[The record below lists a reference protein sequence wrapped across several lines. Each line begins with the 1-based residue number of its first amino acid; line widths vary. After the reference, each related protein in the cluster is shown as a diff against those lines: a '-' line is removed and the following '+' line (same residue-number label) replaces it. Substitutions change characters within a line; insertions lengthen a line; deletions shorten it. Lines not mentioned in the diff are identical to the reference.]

1 MEQRITFLTL
11 GVKSLRVSRNF
22 YEKVLKFKPAK
33 ISGDIIFYSINSRSM
48 VLALYPLK
56 LLAED
61 AKLAPFKLFIPR
73 KLGITGFKGFTL
85 AHNVKNKFD
94 VDRLLAEIK
103 KRKGRI
109 LKPAHDAF
117 WGGRSGYFAD
127 PDGNAWEVAW
137 NPFMKVRRGKIIL

>member
-11 GVKSLRVSRNF
+11 GVKSLRASRNF
-22 YEKVLKFKPAK
+22 YEKTLKFKPAK
-33 ISGDIIFYSINSRSM
+33 NSGDIIFYSINSRSM
-48 VLALYPLK
+48 VFALYPLK

-61 AKLAPFKLFIPR
+61 AKLAPFKLLKPFKPF
-73 KLGITGFKGFTL
+73 KHLKGFTL

-137 NPFMKVRRGKIIL
+137 NPFMKVRKGKIKL